1 MRPASTRYALTLAQ
15 QYGERGYEALALCQ
29 LGNVYAHADPPE
41 VCQSE
46 ASFRKALVLA
56 KTLGMRPLQA
66 HCHCG
71 LGILYAKIDRPE
83 LACAELSTATA
94 LNRTMD
100 MTFWL
105 TRAEA
110 ELAKARC

>member
-1 MRPASTRYALTLAQ
+1 
-15 QYGERGYEALALCQ
+15 
-29 LGNVYAHADPPE
+29 

-46 ASFRKALVLA
+46 ARYRKALVLA
-56 KTLGMRPLQA
+56 ETLGMRPIHA

-94 LNRTMD
+94 LYRTVD
-100 MTFWL
+100 MALWL
-105 TRAEA
+105 TQAEA
-110 ELAKARC
+110 ALAKARR